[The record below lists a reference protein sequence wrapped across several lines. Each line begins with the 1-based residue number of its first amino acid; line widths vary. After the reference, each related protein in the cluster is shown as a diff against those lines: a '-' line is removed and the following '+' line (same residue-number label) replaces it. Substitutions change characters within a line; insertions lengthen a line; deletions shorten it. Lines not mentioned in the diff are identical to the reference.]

1 MEAPMRKL
9 RVVLTGAALLAA
21 LALPTA
27 GTAARPVAVEK
38 LYMPP
43 TPAGTDTICG
53 IDVTV
58 VNSASGVFVEEANG
72 AEIVAGNSTTVFTNP
87 SSGKSIAFTQ
97 SGVATSSA
105 SVDNGDG
112 TFTSIF
118 TVNGTSPKIQIVGG
132 QPIAIDTGSIMFAI
146 TTDANGN
153 FLGFDVV
160 SVKGPRPAGGC
171 DAIVAALT

>member
-1 MEAPMRKL
+1 MRK
-9 RVVLTGAALLAA
+9 VLLALAGSTLLVA
-21 LALPTA
+21 LALPA
-27 GTAARPVAVEK
+27 GGVAARPATVER

-43 TPAGTDTICG
+43 TSAGNDTICG

-72 AEIVAGNSTTVFTNP
+72 AEIVAGSSTTVFTNP
-87 SSGKSIAFTQ
+87 LTGKSIELTQ

-105 SVDNGDG
+105 PLDNGDG

-118 TVNGTSPKIQIVGG
+118 KVNGTSPKIQIVGG
-132 QPIAIDTGSIMFAI
+132 QPITIDTGSITFSI
-146 TTDANGN
+146 TTDASGH
-153 FLGFDVV
+153 FLSFDVV